1 MATTLIYL
9 EFLHQQTNFRR
20 NALTTN
26 QLICNNEG
34 LLTRIKEVVQWTY
47 TTPNMTQC
55 TEWDI
60 KSVILDTNKAL
71 AIHFSFIHLKSHQ
84 DDDIAGHN
92 LSLDT
97 RLNVEADSLGTEYL
111 QQHEPL

>member
-26 QLICNNEG
+26 RLICNNEG
-34 LLTRIKEVVQWTY
+34 LLTRIKEVVQ
-47 TTPNMTQC
+47 
-55 TEWDI
+55 WDI

-71 AIHFSFIHLKSHQ
+71 AIHFSFIHVKSHQ
-84 DDDIAGHN
+84 DDDIAGHD

-97 RLNVEADSLGTEYL
+97 
-111 QQHEPL
+111 